1 MKSANMV
8 TVELHN
14 VSKYFGDVIAAS
26 KVSFRVEEGELF
38 FLLGPSGCGKT
49 TTLRIIAGFYKPDQ
63 GDVTFNDVSMVATP
77 PHKRNTGMVFQN
89 YALWPH
95 MTVYDNISYGLKIRN
110 ISMTQRVSRSKEVLK
125 TVQMEEYAT
134 RYPNQLSGG
143 QQQRVA
149 LARALV
155 IEPDLLLLDEP
166 LSNLDAKLRL
176 ETREEIKRIQKE
188 LEITSIYVTHDQ
200 EEALIMADRIAI
212 MNQGKIEQIGAPR
225 EVYNQP
231 QNQFVA
237 EFIGETNSIE
247 GHVVTSQTDVIIV
260 ETDYDF
266 KLYATGTS
274 AFEEGQR
281 VICLI
286 RPEEITISEQK
297 PHMHARLNI
306 IDAQVQGV
314 SYYGMAEN
322 YRVEGP
328 DGLEFKVTNFNPS
341 EQIRNGEKAF
351 LTIQPKD
358 VKMFTLEH

>member
-1 MKSANMV
+1 MQGGATMV
-8 TVELHN
+8 TVELQD
-14 VSKYFGDVIAAS
+14 VSKFFGEVIAAS
-26 KVSFRVEEGELF
+26 NVSFRVEEGELF

-49 TTLRIIAGFYKPDQ
+49 TILRIIAGFYKPDQ
-63 GDVTFNDVSMVATP
+63 GDILFDDRSVLAIP

-95 MTVYDNISYGLKIRN
+95 MTVYDNISYGLRIRN
-110 ISMTQRVSRSKEVLK
+110 IPMTERISRSKEVLK
-125 TVQMEEYAT
+125 TVQMEEYT
-134 RYPNQLSGG
+134 MRYPNQLSGG

-155 IEPDLLLLDEP
+155 LEPDLLLLDEP

-188 LEITSIYVTHDQ
+188 LGITSIYVTHDQ

-231 QNQFVA
+231 QNQFIA

-247 GHVVTSQTDVIIV
+247 GRVKQSNKNNLIVV
-260 ETDYDF
+260 ETDYGF
-266 KLYATGTS
+266 KLYAKENVS
-274 AFEEGQR
+274 LEDEQR
-281 VICLI
+281 VVCLI
-286 RPEEITISEQK
+286 RPEEIVISEKK
-297 PHMHARLNI
+297 PQTQVNV
-306 IDAQVQGV
+306 IDVKVQGI

-322 YRVEGP
+322 YRVIRP
-328 DGLEFKVTNFNPS
+328 DGLAFQVTNFNPS
-341 EQIRNGEKAF
+341 EQIRRGETAF
-351 LTIQPKD
+351 ITINPND
-358 VKMFTLEH
+358 VKIFALEH

>member
-1 MKSANMV
+1 MKRANMV
-8 TVELHN
+8 TVNLQD
-14 VSKYFGDVIAAS
+14 VSKYFGDVVAAS
-26 KVSFRVEEGELF
+26 EVSFHVEEGELF

-63 GDVTFNDVSMVATP
+63 GDVLFNDVSMLDVP

-95 MTVYDNISYGLKIRN
+95 MTVYENISYGLKIRN
-110 ISMTQRVSRSKEVLK
+110 IPMTQRVSRSKEVLK
-125 TVQMEEYAT
+125 TVQMEGYAT

-155 IEPDLLLLDEP
+155 LEPDLLLLDEP

-176 ETREEIKRIQKE
+176 NTREEIKRIQKE

-212 MNQGKIEQIGAPR
+212 MNRGKIEQIGAPR

-237 EFIGETNSIE
+237 EFIGETNTIE
-247 GHVVTSQTDVIIV
+247 GQVVAIKDNFVEV
-260 ETDYDF
+260 ETDYGFQLLVKTTTKFTD
-266 KLYATGTS
+266 
-274 AFEEGQR
+274 EQR
-281 VICLI
+281 VVCLI
-286 RPEEITISEQK
+286 RPEEIMISEKK
-297 PHMHARLNI
+297 PRVDQNI
-306 IDAQVQGV
+306 IEAQIQGI

-322 YRVEGP
+322 YSIIGP
-328 DGLEFKVTNFNPS
+328 NTIVFKVTNFNPS
-341 EQIRNGEKAF
+341 EQIQSGKKAF
-351 LTIQPKD
+351 LIIQANNIKIFP
-358 VKMFTLEH
+358 L

>member
-1 MKSANMV
+1 MKRANMV
-8 TVELHN
+8 TVNLQD

-26 KVSFRVEEGELF
+26 EVSFHVEEGELF

-63 GDVTFNDVSMVATP
+63 GDVLFDDVSIVNIP

-95 MTVYDNISYGLKIRN
+95 MTVYENISYGLKIRN
-110 ISMTQRVSRSKEVLK
+110 IPMTQRVTRSKEVLK
-125 TVQMEEYAT
+125 TVQMEDYAT

-155 IEPDLLLLDEP
+155 LEPDLLLLDEP

-176 ETREEIKRIQKE
+176 NTREEIKRIQKE

-212 MNQGKIEQIGAPR
+212 MNRGKIEQIGAPR

-237 EFIGETNSIE
+237 EFIGETNTIE
-247 GHVVTSQTDVIIV
+247 GQVVTTKDDFIIV
-260 ETDYDF
+260 ETDYGF
-266 KLYATGTS
+266 QLLVKATR
-274 AFEEGQR
+274 ARKFNDEQR
-281 VICLI
+281 VVCLI
-286 RPEEITISEQK
+286 RPEEIMISRKKLQSA
-297 PHMHARLNI
+297 HNI
-306 IDAQVQGV
+306 IEAQIQGI

-322 YRVEGP
+322 YSITGP
-328 DGLEFKVTNFNPS
+328 NSIVFKVTNFNPS
-341 EQIRNGEKAF
+341 EHIKSGEKAF
-351 LTIQPKD
+351 LIIQPNDIKI
-358 VKMFTLEH
+358 FSL